1 MTFQDAFNEIKG
13 IFSHANVQDYRGH
26 LAIQVT
32 MTGEGGG
39 TFYIEFSDGSVAVEP
54 YDYKDH
60 DVWFISDTNDFLQ
73 IARGEMNVVAA
84 YTVGKVRVEGDLGK
98 ASEIQRL
105 VGWTRH

>member
-1 MTFQDAFNEIKG
+1 MTFQDAFNEIRS
-13 IFSHANVQDYRGH
+13 IFMHSDVHDYCGH
-26 LAIQVT
+26 LVMQVT

-39 TFYIEFSDGSVAVEP
+39 TFYIEFRDGNLFVEP

-60 DVWFISDTNDFLQ
+60 DILFIADTYDLLQ

-84 YTVGKVRVEGDLGK
+84 YTVGKVIIEGDLGK

-105 VGWTRH
+105 VGWTHH

>member
-32 MTGEGGG
+32 MTGEG
-39 TFYIEFSDGSVAVEP
+39 VAIEP
-54 YDYKDH
+54 YDYNDH